1 MDKVGYPRGLIRY
14 DTQRGLEG
22 QAKRIMRP
30 RTIVYGTLLTLLIG
44 GFAWAITHRNLAG
57 VDVLRD
63 RNALYRELSDGAV
76 ENVYDVKIMNK
87 DGQPHEFTISA
98 TGVPGLAV
106 NYGNQPIWVGA
117 GQLTSVPVRIRVPR
131 EAVKGGVT
139 LHVEVEAVGDPSLR
153 ASAKA
158 RFLAPTN

>member
-1 MDKVGYPRGLIRY
+1 M
-14 DTQRGLEG
+14 
-22 QAKRIMRP
+22 
-30 RTIVYGTLLTLLIG
+30 
-44 GFAWAITHRNLAG
+44 
-57 VDVLRD
+57 
-63 RNALYRELSDGAV
+63 SDGAV

-131 EAVKGGVT
+131 EAVQGGVT